1 MWGGIVS
8 VVTNSVE
15 IAADAETVFAFVS
28 DLRNEPRWNPECRA
42 ITKLDEGPVGLGTR
56 YRAHWKG
63 SPELTVE
70 CVAFEAPRGWTNVN
84 GGPLSIRSTFTVQ
97 PSAAGAILTS
107 TFEFEPH
114 GVGRLVGP
122 MFVRKMTRA
131 IPQHLATIRA
141 ILESTTTASD
151 AQR

>member
-1 MWGGIVS
+1 LGGIVS

-42 ITKLDEGPVGLGTR
+42 ITKLDSGPVGLGTR

-84 GGPLSIRSTFTVQ
+84 GGPLSIRSTFTIEPCPVG
-97 PSAAGAILTS
+97 SILTS
-107 TFEFEPH
+107 TFAVEPH
-114 GVGRLVGP
+114 GVGRLFAP
-122 MFVRKMTRA
+122 MFARKMAKA
-131 IPQHLATIRA
+131 IPQHLAMIRT
-141 ILESTTTASD
+141 ILESTTTASET
-151 AQR
+151 QR

>member
-28 DLRNEPRWNPECRA
+28 DLRNEPRWNPQCRA
-42 ITKLDEGPVGLGTR
+42 VTKLDSGPVGLGTR
-56 YRAHWKG
+56 YRAVWKG

-84 GGPLSIRSTFTVQ
+84 GGPLSIRSTFTVG
-97 PSAAGAILTS
+97 PCAAGSILTS
-107 TFEFEPH
+107 TFTVEPH
-114 GVGRLVGP
+114 GIGRLFAP
-122 MFVRKMTRA
+122 MFTRRMARA
-131 IPQHLATIRA
+131 IPHHLATIRSL
-141 ILESTTTASD
+141 LESTTTASE

>member
-1 MWGGIVS
+1 MS

-42 ITKLDEGPVGLGTR
+42 ITKLDSGPVGLGTR

-84 GGPLSIRSTFTVQ
+84 GGPLSIRSTFTVE
-97 PSAAGAILTS
+97 PCPAGSILSS
-107 TFEFEPH
+107 TFAVEPH
-114 GVGRLVGP
+114 GVGRLVAP
-122 MFVRKMTRA
+122 MFVRKMAKA

-141 ILESTTTASD
+141 ILESTTTTSEAH
-151 AQR
+151 R